1 MPNTRDIRRRIK
13 SIHNT
18 KKITKAME
26 MVASSKMRRAVNG
39 VLASRPYSDLA
50 WQLILNVAG
59 KAHVKH
65 HRLLA
70 KRKEIKSLGIV
81 LITSNRGLCGSFNQQ
96 VIKSAVEIIKK
107 EKSSRSDLKVE
118 VIAVGK
124 KGARSM
130 FRLGYK
136 VVAEFEKPDV
146 LHSILDVKPMAKMIM
161 SDFLSKKY
169 DKVYLIYTDYISAL
183 KQIPRVKQ
191 ILPIETTPDL
201 FLGTVSEHA
210 LAHPSTKPGFGRDEL
225 TMIASA
231 EYKFEPPAKEILGE
245 LLPRL
250 LSVQVYQAY
259 LESNA
264 SEHSARM
271 LAMRNA
277 SDAAGDMIS
286 ELTLIFNQARQAAI
300 TREIAEIAGGKAAL
314 E

>member
-13 SIHNT
+13 SISNT

-26 MVASSKMRRAVNG
+26 MVSSSKMRRAVNG

-59 KAHVKH
+59 KASIKH
-65 HRLLA
+65 HRLLV
-70 KRKEIKSLGIV
+70 KRKEIKSIGIV

-96 VIKSAVEIIKK
+96 VVKSALEIIKA
-107 EKSSRSDLKVE
+107 EKSQGSDLKVE
-118 VIAVGK
+118 IVAVGK
-124 KGARSM
+124 KGGRSM
-130 FRLGYK
+130 FRLGYN
-136 VVAEFEKPDV
+136 VVAEFDKPDV
-146 LHSILDVKPMAKMIM
+146 INSILDVKPMANMVM
-161 SDFLSKKY
+161 ADFLHKKY
-169 DKVYLIYTDYISAL
+169 DKVYLVYTDYISAL

-191 ILPIETTPDL
+191 ILPIEPTPDL
-201 FLGTVSEHA
+201 FLGTVSEQKEQA
-210 LAHPSTKPGFGRDEL
+210 IKQF
-225 TMIASA
+225 

-277 SDAAGDMIS
+277 SDAAGDMIN
-286 ELTLIFNQARQAAI
+286 ELTLIFNQARQSAI
-300 TREIAEIAGGKAAL
+300 TKEIAEIAGGKAAL

>member
-13 SIHNT
+13 SISNT

-39 VLASRPYSDLA
+39 VLVSRPYSDLA

-59 KAHVKH
+59 KAKVSH

-70 KRKEIKSLGIV
+70 RRKEIKSIGIV

-96 VIKSAVEIIKK
+96 VVKSAVEIIKK

-118 VIAVGK
+118 IIAVGK

-130 FRLGYK
+130 FRQGYN

-146 LHSILDVKPMAKMIM
+146 IHSILDVKPMAKMIM
-161 SDFLSKKY
+161 ADFLNKKY
-169 DKVYLIYTDYISAL
+169 DKVYLVYTDYISAL
-183 KQIPRVKQ
+183 KQVPSVKQ

-210 LAHPSTKPGFGRDEL
+210 KQTKL
-225 TMIASA
+225 ISY
-231 EYKFEPPAKEILGE
+231 EYKFEPPAKEILSE

-277 SDAAGDMIS
+277 SDAAGDMID

>member
-1 MPNTRDIRRRIK
+1 
-13 SIHNT
+13 
-18 KKITKAME
+18 ME

-50 WQLILNVAG
+50 WQLILNVVG
-59 KAHVKH
+59 KITGKEHK
-65 HRLLA
+65 LLI
-70 KRKEIKSLGIV
+70 KRKENKNIGIV
-81 LITSNRGLCGSFNQQ
+81 LISSNRGLCGSFNQQ
-96 VIKSAVEIIKK
+96 VIKLAVDLIKK
-107 EKSSRSDLKVE
+107 EKQQNSDLSIE
-118 VIAVGK
+118 IISVGK
-124 KGARSM
+124 NGGRVM
-130 FRLGYK
+130 NRMGYK
-136 VVAEFEKPDV
+136 VVAQFDKPDV
-146 LHSILDVKPMAKMIM
+146 LNSIMDVKPMANMIM
-161 SDFLSKKY
+161 ADFLNKKY

-183 KQIPRVKQ
+183 KQVPRAKQ

-201 FLGTVSEHA
+201 FLGTVNDSKA
-210 LAHPSTKPGFGRDEL
+210 LADDLTKRSKPV
-225 TMIASA
+225 SA

-250 LSVQVYQAY
+250 LSVQVYQSY

>member
-13 SIHNT
+13 SISNT

-26 MVASSKMRRAVNG
+26 MVASSKMRKAVNG

-59 KAHVKH
+59 KANGKH
-65 HRLLA
+65 NRLLA
-70 KRKEIKSLGIV
+70 KRKKINSVGIV
-81 LITSNRGLCGSFNQQ
+81 LISSNRGLCGSFNQQ
-96 VIKSAVEIIKK
+96 VVKTAVELIRK
-107 EKSSRSDLKVE
+107 EKAVKTDLN
-118 VIAVGK
+118 IDLISVGK
-124 KGARSM
+124 KGSRSM
-130 FRLGYK
+130 LRLGYN
-136 VVAEFEKPDV
+136 VVAEFDKPDV
-146 LHSILDVKPMAKMIM
+146 IKSISDISPMSKMIM
-161 SDFLSKKY
+161 TDFLNKKY

-201 FLGTVSEHA
+201 FLGTVNEQKEQI
-210 LAHPSTKPGFGRDEL
+210 TKQF
-225 TMIASA
+225 A
-231 EYKFEPPAKEILGE
+231 YKFEPVAKEILGE

-250 LSVQVYQAY
+250 LTVQVYQAY

-277 SDAAGDMIS
+277 SDAAGDMID

>member
-1 MPNTRDIRRRIK
+1 MPNTRDIKRRIK

-59 KAHVKH
+59 KVKTKH

-70 KRKEIKSLGIV
+70 RRKKINSVGIV

-96 VIKSAVEIIKK
+96 VMKSAVEIIKK
-107 EKSSRSDLKVE
+107 EKAIKSELNVE
-118 VIAVGK
+118 IIGVGK

-130 FRLGYK
+130 FRQGYN

-146 LHSILDVKPMAKMIM
+146 LKSILDIRPMAKMIM
-161 SDFLSKKY
+161 ADFLNKKY
-169 DKVYLIYTDYISAL
+169 DKVYLIYTDYVSAL
-183 KQIPRVKQ
+183 KQIPRAKQ

-201 FLGTVSEHA
+201 FLGTVNEQEQQA
-210 LAHPSTKPGFGRDEL
+210 VKQFD
-225 TMIASA
+225 
-231 EYKFEPPAKEILGE
+231 YKFEPPAKEILGE

-250 LSVQVYQAY
+250 LAVQIYQAY

-300 TREIAEIAGGKAAL
+300 TKEIAEIAGGKAAL